1 MLGTGGLES
10 RDSRTSQNA
19 DELGD
24 AGADPEAARGVQGCG
39 RWAPRGRPEQK
50 VQNRAVYRTVV
61 RQDGIKA
68 DRSLSHIHAL
78 ETRATPGDAA
88 AGARARRRARAPGGR
103 GPSRRRAGAIAR
115 LPDSRS
121 GSRPFTYGY
130 IAAQIHLTGRRSQL
144 SSRRTLGPAAQGR
157 KRRLEAVNEARG
169 APERGR

>member
-78 ETRATPGDAA
+78 ETRP
-88 AGARARRRARAPGGR
+88 GAR
-103 GPSRRRAGAIAR
+103 GP
-115 LPDSRS
+115 
-121 GSRPFTYGY
+121 
-130 IAAQIHLTGRRSQL
+130 
-144 SSRRTLGPAAQGR
+144 
-157 KRRLEAVNEARG
+157 
-169 APERGR
+169 

>member
-88 AGARARRRARAPGGR
+88 AGARAGVA
-103 GPSRRRAGAIAR
+103 
-115 LPDSRS
+115 
-121 GSRPFTYGY
+121 
-130 IAAQIHLTGRRSQL
+130 
-144 SSRRTLGPAAQGR
+144 GPAPRAV
-157 KRRLEAVNEARG
+157 RRPVSPARG
-169 APERGR
+169 ARPAGARGP

>member
-68 DRSLSHIHAL
+68 DSKEAYGFDKNAGKGNDDAEKKEAL
-78 ETRATPGDAA
+78 V
-88 AGARARRRARAPGGR
+88 
-103 GPSRRRAGAIAR
+103 SK
-115 LPDSRS
+115 S
-121 GSRPFTYGY
+121 
-130 IAAQIHLTGRRSQL
+130 
-144 SSRRTLGPAAQGR
+144 
-157 KRRLEAVNEARG
+157 
-169 APERGR
+169 

>member
-1 MLGTGGLES
+1 MF
-10 RDSRTSQNA
+10 
-19 DELGD
+19 
-24 AGADPEAARGVQGCG
+24 RGVAG
-39 RWAPRGRPEQK
+39 GRPGVGRSK
-50 VQNRAVYRTVV
+50 KCTNRAVLPVTVV
-61 RQDGIKA
+61 RQDGKRGL
-68 DRSLSHIHAL
+68 RSLSHIHAL

-103 GPSRRRAGAIAR
+103 GPSRRGAGAIAR

>member
-1 MLGTGGLES
+1 MQTNSGT
-10 RDSRTSQNA
+10 RAPIRRR
-19 DELGD
+19 
-24 AGADPEAARGVQGCG
+24 RGVCRGVAG
-39 RWAPRGRPEQK
+39 GAPRGRPERK
-50 VQNRAVYRTVV
+50 KCKTVRCTVPSCVKTESKRTGASHTSTLSRRARP
-61 RQDGIKA
+61 
-68 DRSLSHIHAL
+68 
-78 ETRATPGDAA
+78 PGDAA
-88 AGARARRRARAPGGR
+88 AGARARRRARAPPGGR